1 MGTRGEVY
9 VRNSSSVI
17 ELWRHYDTYAD
28 YMVPYFKGFAR
39 YAAWCAGS
47 QRHWLTYPENVA
59 AMLIA
64 YDHEL
69 AIASHLR
76 FARTGLCE
84 ATPDLRP
91 RGCISDFEKVWI
103 LDILDVNQTD
113 DIVWLVRGFNFK
125 HGADVEEMRE
135 SIRKGKDAVLG
146 AYLEKVVELRIRPRN
161 GKGGCRLCGYPGPLI
176 VVEDPPFCIYCLLKN
191 AMRDDFFKAEV
202 QRLVK
207 VAPLITQISR

>member
-17 ELWRHYDTYAD
+17 ELWRHYDTYAE
-28 YMVPYFKGFAR
+28 YMVPYFKDFAR

-69 AIASHLR
+69 VLASHLR

-84 ATPDLRP
+84 AVPDLRP
-91 RGCISDFEKVWI
+91 RGF
-103 LDILDVNQTD
+103 T
-113 DIVWLVRGFNFK
+113 
-125 HGADVEEMRE
+125 VEAE
-135 SIRKGKDAVLG
+135 S
-146 AYLEKVVELRIRPRN
+146 
-161 GKGGCRLCGYPGPLI
+161 
-176 VVEDPPFCIYCLLKN
+176 EDE
-191 AMRDDFFKAEV
+191 AHSKAEEAIL
-202 QRLVK
+202 RAMEKGEFSVK
-207 VAPLITQISR
+207 VEQAE